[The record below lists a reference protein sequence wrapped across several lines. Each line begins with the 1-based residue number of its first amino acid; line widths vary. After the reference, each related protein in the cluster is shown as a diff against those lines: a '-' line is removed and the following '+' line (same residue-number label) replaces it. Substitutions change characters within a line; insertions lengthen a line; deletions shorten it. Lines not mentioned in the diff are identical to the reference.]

1 MVTMCSF
8 LVQAYAAL
16 LNAALK
22 CGEGSLAVDVYRQ
35 MKGQGMPLPH
45 RLFHTL
51 IDVLVK
57 IGKWQASP
65 LRGLSHEQHLHVAST
80 QFSVCRVSWLLV
92 FAATFHVKLCPVSM
106 FK

>member
-1 MVTMCSF
+1 M
-8 LVQAYAAL
+8 QAYAAL

-57 IGKWQASP
+57 IGKWQVSFVFQTSNLLHHLSLASSWP
-65 LRGLSHEQHLHVAST
+65 GVTKSLCNLLKLVIWLGAS
-80 QFSVCRVSWLLV
+80 
-92 FAATFHVKLCPVSM
+92 
-106 FK
+106 

>member
-1 MVTMCSF
+1 MLDPSW
-8 LVQAYAAL
+8 LVLRLLYQHSALVCLLQAYAAL

-35 MKGQGMPLPH
+35 MKGQGMPLPI

-57 IGKWQASP
+57 IGKWQ
-65 LRGLSHEQHLHVAST
+65 
-80 QFSVCRVSWLLV
+80 VS
-92 FAATFHVKLCPVSM
+92 FAALLQVH
-106 FK
+106 

>member
-1 MVTMCSF
+1 M
-8 LVQAYAAL
+8 QAYAAL

-57 IGKWQASP
+57 IGKWQVGPAFFISDQVP
-65 LRGLSHEQHLHVAST
+65 QVNAH
-80 QFSVCRVSWLLV
+80 
-92 FAATFHVKLCPVSM
+92 M
-106 FK
+106 

>member
-1 MVTMCSF
+1 M
-8 LVQAYAAL
+8 QAYAAL

-22 CGEGSLAVDVYRQ
+22 CGEGSLAIDVYRQ

-57 IGKWQASP
+57 IGSWQVMIM
-65 LRGLSHEQHLHVAST
+65 LTREQLCGQT
-80 QFSVCRVSWLLV
+80 KVC
-92 FAATFHVKLCPVSM
+92 
-106 FK
+106 